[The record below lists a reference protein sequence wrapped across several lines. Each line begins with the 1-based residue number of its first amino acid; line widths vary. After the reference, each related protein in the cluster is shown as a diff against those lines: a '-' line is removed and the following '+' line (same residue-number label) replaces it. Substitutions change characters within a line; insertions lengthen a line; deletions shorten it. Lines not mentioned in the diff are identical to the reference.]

1 MVRLPVVEAGRRHLE
16 ESTSG
21 GRDRKGDEGGRDRD
35 GDEKA
40 SAIEGGEGISRVLR
54 RRGKG

>member
-1 MVRLPVVEAGRRHLE
+1 MARLPVVEAGRRHLE

-21 GRDRKGDEGGRDRD
+21 GGDRKGDEGGRDRD

-54 RRGKG
+54 RRG